1 MAAVLQHP
9 MFFPACIGVVAIV
22 LLIIIGLNVSR
33 CAAGDGNVEEV
44 QQAEEVQ
51 EVQQEGNPVNAD
63 VPEDLRWRDEEFKLD
78 PTRTT
83 WTTKDNGRKVVYL
96 TLDDGPSDLTEK
108 FLDLFDQLNV
118 KATFFVTAQDPNHY
132 YLMHEAY
139 KRGHTIALH
148 SYSHNYD
155 EIYASE
161 EAFYDDLEKLEKL
174 VEEQIGYV
182 PCFFRFPG
190 GSSNTISEDYSKGI
204 MSKLTK
210 GMNERGYQYWDWNL
224 DTGDGAA
231 YSTMQMLAEVLPDG
245 TYDDNGNFI
254 EIGATSG
261 DANAGG
267 QNGDANNGETAAD
280 PNAPGGF
287 DNPTDA
293 ANNENAGNS
302 ADAADAD
309 SANIDELS
317 DDDEIEGLDDE
328 IEELDDEGAGTWDYP
343 ENIVLLCHDAAGK
356 EDTLAALP
364 AIIKYFQSQGYSF
377 EALDRNSMVV
387 HHEVNN

>member
-1 MAAVLQHP
+1 
-9 MFFPACIGVVAIV
+9 MFFPACIAVVAIV
-22 LLIIIGLNVSR
+22 LLIIIGMNVSR
-33 CAAGDGNVEEV
+33 CAAGGGNVEEV
-44 QQAEEVQ
+44 QQVEETQ
-51 EVQQEGNPVNAD
+51 EVQQDNSVNAD
-63 VPEDLRWRDEEFKLD
+63 IPEDLRWRDEDFKLD

-96 TLDDGPSDLTEK
+96 TIDDGPSDITQR
-108 FLDLFDQLNV
+108 FLDLFDQMNV
-118 KATFFVTAQDPNHY
+118 KATFFVTAQDPDHY
-132 YLMHEAY
+132 YLIHEAY

-148 SYSHNYD
+148 SYSHD
-155 EIYASE
+155 YAEVYSSE
-161 EAFYDDLEKLEKL
+161 DAFYADLEKLEKL

-245 TYDDNGNFI
+245 TYDENGNFI
-254 EIGATSG
+254 EIGAASG
-261 DANAGG
+261 DAGGDQNAT
-267 QNGDANNGETAAD
+267 GDANGDQAAND
-280 PNAPGGF
+280 PNAAGSF
-287 DNPTDA
+287 NNPTDA
-293 ANNENAGNS
+293 ANNESS
-302 ADAADAD
+302 ASSDLDAD
-309 SANIDELS
+309 IENLDDSIDES
-317 DDDEIEGLDDE
+317 EIESLDDE
-328 IEELDDEGAGTWDYP
+328 SVDGYEYP

>member
-1 MAAVLQHP
+1 

-22 LLIIIGLNVSR
+22 LLIIIGMNVSR
-33 CAAGDGNVEEV
+33 CAAGAGNVDES
-44 QQAEEVQ
+44 QQVEEVQ
-51 EVQQEGNPVNAD
+51 EVQQDNTVNGD
-63 VPEDLRWRDEEFKLD
+63 IPEDLRWRDEDFKLD

-96 TLDDGPSDLTEK
+96 TLDDGPSELTER

-118 KATFFVTAQDPNHY
+118 KATFFVTAQDPDHY

-148 SYSHNYD
+148 SYSHDYD
-155 EIYASE
+155 DVYSSE
-161 EAFYDDLEKLEKL
+161 DAFYTDLGKLEKI

-190 GSSNTISEDYSKGI
+190 GSSNTISEDYSSGI

-231 YSTMQMLAEVLPDG
+231 YSTMQMLAEVLPEG

-254 EIGATSG
+254 EITGASG
-261 DANAGG
+261 DAGGDQGAGG
-267 QNGDANNGETAAD
+267 DAGNDQAAND
-280 PNAPGGF
+280 PNAAGSF
-287 DNPTDA
+287 NNPTDA
-293 ANNENAGNS
+293 ANNEPASSS
-302 ADAADAD
+302 AESSDLD
-309 SANIDELS
+309 SELENLDDLTDE
-317 DDDEIEGLDDE
+317 EGLDE
-328 IEELDDEGAGTWDYP
+328 IDELDDEDVDTWEYP

-377 EALDRNSMVV
+377 EALDRNTMVV